1 MAPRGEFWPNRDCAH
16 STKDRP
22 KPCSRKLAGS
32 STKEPIME
40 TATADTVREPW
51 NKGKLVEG
59 NFGLNLPRLVQIKKQ
74 YDPHN
79 FFRLNPNI
87 RPA

>member
-1 MAPRGEFWPNRDCAH
+1 
-16 STKDRP
+16 
-22 KPCSRKLAGS
+22 
-32 STKEPIME
+32 
-40 TATADTVREPW
+40 
-51 NKGKLVEG
+51 
-59 NFGLNLPRLVQIKKQ
+59 LNLPRLVQIKKQ

>member
-1 MAPRGEFWPNRDCAH
+1 M
-16 STKDRP
+16 K
-22 KPCSRKLAGS
+22 
-32 STKEPIME
+32 
-40 TATADTVREPW
+40 
-51 NKGKLVEG
+51 G

-87 RPA
+87 RPT